1 MGGKKEELKPQ
12 TLEEE
17 VEELKHKLG
26 GLLQL
31 CIPPKEVIDEIKRDL
46 ITAQVSILKI
56 FKTLLDY
63 QIETL
68 ERFAQGETSEGNK
81 STKTQKGVK
90 KIKVE

>member
-1 MGGKKEELKPQ
+1 MAERKEELKPQ

-17 VEELKHKLG
+17 VEEIKRRFSHILS
-26 GLLQL
+26 L
-31 CIPPKEVIDEIKRDL
+31 CIPPKEVLDEVKRDF

-68 ERFAQGETSEGNK
+68 QKLAEGEEKPKKERKKIQ
-81 STKTQKGVK
+81 

>member
-1 MGGKKEELKPQ
+1 MVRKKESLKPQ

-17 VEELKHKLG
+17 VEELKKKFGSLIHICL
-26 GLLQL
+26 
-31 CIPPKEVIDEIKRDL
+31 PPKDVLEEIKKDL

-68 ERFAQGETSEGNK
+68 QNLVEQDTQ
-81 STKTQKGVK
+81 TKEEKKKIQ
-90 KIKVE
+90 KIKVD

>member
-1 MGGKKEELKPQ
+1 MTDKREELKLQ
-12 TLEEE
+12 SLEEE
-17 VEELKHKLG
+17 VEELKKRFGHIF
-26 GLLQL
+26 QL
-31 CIPPKEVIDEIKRDL
+31 CIPPKEVLDEIKKDF

-68 ERFAQGETSEGNK
+68 EKLASEGDKENK
-81 STKTQKGVK
+81 ETKKRVK

>member
-1 MGGKKEELKPQ
+1 MEERKREELKPQ
-12 TLEEE
+12 TLEQE
-17 VEELKHKLG
+17 VEELKRKFAGILE
-26 GLLQL
+26 L
-31 CIPPKEVIDEIKRDL
+31 CIPPKEVIDEIKKDF

-68 ERFAQGETSEGNK
+68 ERLAEGGKKGETSGEK
-81 STKTQKGVK
+81 KRVK

>member
-1 MGGKKEELKPQ
+1 MTDKREELKPQ
-12 TLEEE
+12 SLEEE
-17 VEELKHKLG
+17 VEELKKRFGHI
-26 GLLQL
+26 LQL
-31 CIPPKEVIDEIKRDL
+31 CIPPKEVLDEIKKDF

-68 ERFAQGETSEGNK
+68 EKLASEGDKENK
-81 STKTQKGVK
+81 ETKKRVK

>member
-1 MGGKKEELKPQ
+1 MEERKREELKPQ
-12 TLEEE
+12 TLEQE
-17 VEELKHKLG
+17 VEELKRKFTGILEI
-26 GLLQL
+26 
-31 CIPPKEVIDEIKRDL
+31 CIPPKEVIDEIKRDF

-68 ERFAQGETSEGNK
+68 ERLAEGGKKGETSEEK
-81 STKTQKGVK
+81 KRVK

>member
-1 MGGKKEELKPQ
+1 MTDKREELKPQ
-12 TLEEE
+12 SLEEE
-17 VEELKHKLG
+17 VEELKKHFG
-26 GLLQL
+26 HILQL
-31 CIPPKEVIDEIKRDL
+31 CIPPKEVLDEIKKDF

-68 ERFAQGETSEGNK
+68 EKLASEGDKENK
-81 STKTQKGVK
+81 ETKKRVK

>member
-1 MGGKKEELKPQ
+1 MGEKREELKPQ
-12 TLEEE
+12 SLEEE
-17 VEELKHKLG
+17 VEELKQRFAHI
-26 GLLQL
+26 LQL
-31 CIPPKEVIDEIKRDL
+31 CIPPKEVLNEIKRDF

-68 ERFAQGETSEGNK
+68 EKLATASEGEGRE
-81 STKTQKGVK
+81 KTSKKGVK

>member
-1 MGGKKEELKPQ
+1 MAERKEELKPQ

-17 VEELKHKLG
+17 VEEIKRRFSHILS
-26 GLLQL
+26 L
-31 CIPPKEVIDEIKRDL
+31 CIPPKEVLNEVKRDF

-68 ERFAQGETSEGNK
+68 QKLAEGEEK
-81 STKTQKGVK
+81 PKKEKKRVQ